1 MKIGIVTL
9 PLHTNYGGILQA
21 YALQTVLERMGH
33 DVEHLQS
40 LNSLPNLHPMW
51 KMPLVWC
58 KRAFRKFFRGESKL
72 PIFTDPRKWITIHT
86 DKFIRTHINCRY
98 INASDWNE
106 NLALQYDAIVFGSD
120 QVWRLAYAR
129 PIEKYFGSFIG
140 GVGVK
145 RFSYAASFGT
155 EENEFTPEQQQ
166 TCSSLLKKF
175 NAVSVREDSAVE
187 MCKNLFDVDA
197 HHHIDP
203 IMLLSPADYVRLCK
217 GKKLPNP
224 DGNMAVYVLDEN
236 TQTDAF
242 VEKLSK
248 HNGLKP
254 YRINSKVENYSAPIT
269 ERQQPPLEGWL
280 KAFDEAEYIVTDSF
294 HACVFSIIFNKPFIC
309 LGNSFRGNTRFN
321 SLLCMFGLEDRMIDC
336 NVSLID
342 LPDSPI
348 DWSSVNDILA
358 EKRKEAQT
366 FLETVLA

>member
-33 DVEHLQS
+33 DVEHLQPM
-40 LNSLPNLHPMW
+40 NSLPRLHPMW

-58 KRAFRKFFRGESKL
+58 KRAFRKFFCGESKL

-98 INASDWNE
+98 INPSDWNE
-106 NLALQYDAIVFGSD
+106 NLAREYDAIVFGSD
-120 QVWRLAYAR
+120 QVWRLAYAV
-129 PIEKYFGSFIG
+129 PIEKYFGFFIG
-140 GVGVK
+140 DDDVK
-145 RFSYAASFGT
+145 RLSYAASFGT
-155 EENEFTPEQQQ
+155 EENLFTPNQLQ

-175 NAVSVREDSAVE
+175 TAVSVRENSAVD
-187 MCKNLFDVDA
+187 MCKKLFAVDA
-197 HHHIDP
+197 QHHIDP
-203 IMLLSPADYVRLCK
+203 TMFLAASDYVSLCK
-217 GKKLPNP
+217 GKKLPKV

-236 TQTDAF
+236 AQTDDF

-248 HNGLKP
+248 RKGLKP
-254 YRINSKVENYSAPIT
+254 YRINSKVEDYNAPIT
-269 ERQQPPLEGWL
+269 ERQQPPVEGWL

-294 HACVFSIIFNKPFIC
+294 HACVFSILFNKPFIC